1 MKQSS
6 PVFVPT
12 RSSLLAREAIRSV
25 TSPSP
30 FALLRC
36 SFIALRPYSRLSFRK
51 TNKDNGG
58 LSAVFTHT
66 LGPLYHAYDDPQN
79 TASKSLLQLVV
90 LNILLL
96 PFVLSFSVIMSRFG
110 PPLAARGLTSSILLV
125 CVTYTRSCVC
135 VDYIKWRFT

>member
-6 PVFVPT
+6 PVVVPT

-66 LGPLYHAYDDPQN
+66 QICLRTVSLRR
-79 TASKSLLQLVV
+79 TTTKSKAFLQLVV
-90 LNILLL
+90 LIVLLF
-96 PFVLSFSVIMSRFG
+96 PSMLSFSVMDTSNELVGSIVVSE
-110 PPLAARGLTSSILLV
+110 PPWGKGLTICQS
-125 CVTYTRSCVC
+125 
-135 VDYIKWRFT
+135 